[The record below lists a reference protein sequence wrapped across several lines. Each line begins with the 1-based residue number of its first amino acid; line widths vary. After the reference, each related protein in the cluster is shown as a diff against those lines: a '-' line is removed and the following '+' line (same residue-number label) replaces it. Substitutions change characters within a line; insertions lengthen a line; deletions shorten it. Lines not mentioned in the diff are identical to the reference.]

1 MALKPPVPTMAAQL
15 TERKKFLDE
24 MQSLM
29 AGNGL
34 AIDDKTTIQKING
47 STRPPSW
54 P

>member
-1 MALKPPVPTMAAQL
+1 MALKPPLPKMAAKL
-15 TERKKFLDE
+15 TEREKFLDE

-29 AGNGL
+29 AGNSL
-34 AIDDKTTIQKING
+34 TIDDKTTIQKIKG